1 MQDLISVTIMVR
13 DSGSILEEF
22 LKRLKKQKVE
32 LPYELVV
39 LYYGQGTDTLKRLKP
54 FSPKI
59 VQIPPKN
66 FNLGISRDLVCKNAA
81 GKYIV
86 TVSVDALPT
95 NSLWLHELISP
106 MISGKA
112 DIVQGSQKCPEHG
125 DPNYPN
131 FFYWE
136 RNYNFFYSS
145 EGKRF
150 INQYGKIGL
159 SCVNMAFRKEVWER
173 SGFSGVSYCEDK
185 IFQKRAYEAGY
196 ISIFKNKALTLHA
209 HPYPTV
215 KALFQRIS
223 NEGLGWKEVGEKY
236 GIDLLLK
243 DMFRIDLF
251 FLALTAIRRNKLKH
265 MSEIFFFLIRPIAL
279 YWGNNFAKNVY

>member
-1 MQDLISVTIMVR
+1 MKDLISVTIMVR
-13 DSGSILEEF
+13 DSDQILDEF

-32 LPYELVV
+32 LSYELVA
-39 LYYGQGTDTLKRLKP
+39 LYYGQGTDTLKRLRP
-54 FSPKI
+54 FSSKI
-59 VQIPPKN
+59 IQIPPKD
-66 FNLGISRDLVCKNAA
+66 FNLGISRDLVCKNTV

-95 NSLWLHELISP
+95 SNLWLHELISP
-106 MISGKA
+106 MLLGKA
-112 DIVQGSQKCPEHG
+112 DIVQGGQKCPMHG
-125 DPNYPN
+125 DPNYHN

-150 INQYGKIGL
+150 INRYGNIGL

-173 SGFSGVSYCEDK
+173 SGFSGASYCEDK

-196 ISIFKNKALTLHA
+196 TGLFNNKALTLHA
-209 HPYPTV
+209 HSYPTI
-215 KALFQRIS
+215 KALFRRIS

-236 GIDLLLK
+236 GIDLFLK
-243 DMFRIDLF
+243 DISRIDLHL
-251 FLALTAIRRNKLKH
+251 LALKAMLKNKLKYK
-265 MSEIFFFLIRPIAL
+265 SEVLFFLIRPIAL
-279 YWGNNFAKNVY
+279 YWGSNFAKNVY